1 MSLGTGVKMIL
12 CTLYYITRKEYD
24 RRLDIFSANLAR
36 YEEHNL
42 SGSSWRMGVTQFSN
56 LTSRVRESPHGRLQ
70 SSSSGHSDQV
80 LEHDCGEIPAFLSGL
95 ERERSADRREE
106 PGVELIN

>member
-42 SGSSWRMGVTQFSN
+42 SGSSWRMGVTQFSD
-56 LTSRVRESPHGRLQ
+56 LTQAEFESLHMGGFRAPPAATPTRSWNTTVARSLPSSVDWRESGVLT
-70 SSSSGHSDQV
+70 DVKNQV
-80 LEHDCGEIPAFLSGL
+80 L
-95 ERERSADRREE
+95 
-106 PGVELIN
+106 N